1 MKFKV
6 IFIAFNVII
15 VFSFLFIFFMPVIVL
30 GWEYSELFWS
40 NNWLLALV
48 FVFIIGA
55 LNLYFGLNWRL
66 FSLLEK
72 EDWPGLTQYLEQRVY
87 TQHRVTKQNVRILI
101 NGYVVTANTAAV
113 ERLESHVRARSDALL
128 RHFALEFGV
137 PRLLRNDP
145 VEMEEYFGEL
155 AAGDGVRNADWIKW
169 NHAFALMTL
178 RKNDDAKK
186 ILSGLIDDVDS
197 PVLLVLTLYLL
208 DAYAGGEDELREKLE
223 GKKRWFREKYDA
235 RRWERE
241 LEKNRGNLEVL
252 VLSRLLEDATQKLF
266 PGLAAAGATRRAIVG
281 DSGQIAGASSEG
293 RDRGAF

>member
-6 IFIAFNVII
+6 IFIAFNLII
-15 VFSFLFIFFMPVIVL
+15 LFSFLFIFFMPVIVL

-40 NNWLLALV
+40 NNWLLAVV
-48 FVFIIGA
+48 FVIIIGA

-72 EDWPGLTQYLEQRVY
+72 EDWPGLIQHLEKKVY
-87 TQHRVTKQNVRILI
+87 ERNRVTKQNVRILI
-101 NGYVVTANTAAV
+101 NAYVVTANTSAV
-113 ERLESHVRARSDALL
+113 ERLESHVRAQSDGLL

-145 VEMEEYFGEL
+145 VEMEHYFGEL
-155 AAGDGVRNADWIKW
+155 VAADHVRNANWIKW

-178 RKNDDAKK
+178 RKNEDAKK
-186 ILSGLIDDVDS
+186 TLSELIEEVDN

-208 DAYAGGEDELREKLE
+208 DAYTGGEDELARKLE
-223 GKKRWFREKYDA
+223 EKKKWFREKHDA

-241 LEKNRGNLEVL
+241 LEKSRGNLQVL

-266 PGLAAAGATRRAIVG
+266 PDLATAGATRRAIVG
-281 DSGQIAGASSEG
+281 DSGAAG
-293 RDRGAF
+293 GA